1 MKDVYLASISL
12 GCRVFVLIFSELRT
26 LMEQSQDLDLRWI
39 NGMVLDDAIAWCNK
53 VAQAMQSPDSTL
65 NQYWQEYLDHMG
77 GLLPRGPTHLSK
89 ASLMFAIEDLVPQ
102 TNQVDDQ
109 INE

>member
-1 MKDVYLASISL
+1 
-12 GCRVFVLIFSELRT
+12 
-26 LMEQSQDLDLRWI
+26 
-39 NGMVLDDAIAWCNK
+39 MVLDDAIAWCNK

-77 GLLPRGPTHLSK
+77 GLLSRGPTHLSK

-102 TNQVDDQ
+102 TILDEEEENAAGGDQ
-109 INE
+109 NEQEQEPSQEPPPEEEVKEETA